1 MVRVARKFRTK
12 LDPIAILRASPR
24 NPAADIPFKL
34 IAGADAILWA
44 VTKHS
49 CDRSK
54 PMSKAEDVMTN
65 LLAFADIRI
74 DGARPWDI
82 QVQDRRFFSRILASG
97 TLGFGESYMDGWW
110 DCEALDEMC
119 CRAIRAGLEKR
130 FAFRL
135 PNVWALLTALL
146 ANQQTPRRSRKVGR
160 VHYDLSNDFFEAMLD
175 PNMQYSCALFA
186 EGDDLASA
194 QLRKLDWVCQR
205 LRLRPGLRL
214 LDIGCGWGGL
224 ARYAARHYGCQVV
237 GITISQ
243 EQCRYAQRWC
253 RGLDVEIQLRD
264 YREVTERF
272 DRVVSVGMV
281 EHVGYKNYRTYMRA
295 AARSL
300 GEDGLFLCQGICGN
314 FSRVHTDPW
323 IERYIFPNSML
334 PSLAHL
340 TRAAEGVFI
349 IEDVKNIGPNY
360 DPTLLAWE
368 ENFRRTWPRFADRY
382 GERFRR
388 MWRFYLL
395 SCASVFRA
403 RSLQVFSI
411 LFSKEGIAI
420 GSDGRDQGQV
430 VSSSRTAVLERS
442 ALL

>member
-1 MVRVARKFRTK
+1 MMTK
-12 LDPIAILRASPR
+12 LLG
-24 NPAADIPFKL
+24 L
-34 IAGADAILWA
+34 
-44 VTKHS
+44 
-49 CDRSK
+49 
-54 PMSKAEDVMTN
+54 
-65 LLAFADIRI
+65 ADIRI
-74 DGARPWDI
+74 NGARPWDI
-82 QVQDRRFFSRILASG
+82 QVHDRRFFSRVLASG

-119 CRAIRAGLEKR
+119 CRAIGARLEKR
-130 FAFRL
+130 FEFRL
-135 PNVWALLTALL
+135 PNIWALLSALL
-146 ANQQTPRRSRKVGR
+146 VNQQTARRSRKVGR

-194 QLRKLDWVCQR
+194 QLRKLDWICKR
-205 LRLRPGLRL
+205 LRLQPGLRL

-224 ARYAARHYGCQVV
+224 ARYAADHYGCHVV

-243 EQCRYAQRWC
+243 EQFVYAQRWC

-264 YREVTERF
+264 YREVTGRF

-281 EHVGYKNYRTYMRA
+281 EHVGYRNYRTYMRA

-300 GEDGLFLCQGICGN
+300 GEGGLFLCQGICGN
-314 FSRVHTDPW
+314 FSRFHTDPW
-323 IERYIFPNSML
+323 IKRYIFPNSVL
-334 PSLAHL
+334 PSLAGL
-340 TRAAEGVFI
+340 TRAAEGFLI
-349 IEDVKNIGPNY
+349 LEDVKNIGPNY

-368 ENFRRTWPRFADRY
+368 ENFRRAWPRFADRY

-395 SCASVFRA
+395 SCAGAFRA

-411 LFSKEGIAI
+411 LFSKEG
-420 GSDGRDQGQV
+420 SVVESRLHDGGADRVLIKHGRSSVQV
-430 VSSSRTAVLERS
+430 SIQPHSAGLKSST
-442 ALL
+442 

>member
-1 MVRVARKFRTK
+1 V
-12 LDPIAILRASPR
+12 
-24 NPAADIPFKL
+24 
-34 IAGADAILWA
+34 
-44 VTKHS
+44 H
-49 CDRSK
+49 
-54 PMSKAEDVMTN
+54 
-65 LLAFADIRI
+65 
-74 DGARPWDI
+74 
-82 QVQDRRFFSRILASG
+82 DRRFFSRVMASG

-110 DCEALDEMC
+110 DCDALDEMC
-119 CRAIRAGLEKR
+119 WRAIRAGLEKR

-135 PNVWALLTALL
+135 PNVWVLLTALV
-146 ANQQTPRRSRKVGR
+146 ANQQTLRRARKVGR

-186 EGDDLASA
+186 EGDDLGSA
-194 QLRKLDWVCQR
+194 QMRKLDWICER
-205 LRLRPGLRL
+205 LCLRPGLRL

-224 ARYAARHYGCQVV
+224 ARYAARQYGCQVV

-243 EQCRYAQRWC
+243 EQFRYAQRWC

-264 YREVTERF
+264 YREVTGQF

-295 AARSL
+295 AARLL

-314 FSRVHTDPW
+314 VSRLHADPW
-323 IERYIFPNSML
+323 IKRYIFPNSVL
-334 PSLAHL
+334 PSLARL
-340 TRAAEGVFI
+340 TRAAEGIFI

-368 ENFRRTWPRFADRY
+368 ENFRRAWPRFADRY
-382 GERFRR
+382 GDRFRR

-395 SCASVFRA
+395 SCAGAFRA

-411 LFSKEGIAI
+411 LFSKKATAV
-420 GSDGRDQGQV
+420 GSDVRDQRQV
-430 VSSSRTAVLERS
+430 RVFKAYRSSRAEAHSRVCLG
-442 ALL
+442 AP

>member
-1 MVRVARKFRTK
+1 MS
-12 LDPIAILRASPR
+12 RAQ
-24 NPAADIPFKL
+24 
-34 IAGADAILWA
+34 
-44 VTKHS
+44 
-49 CDRSK
+49 
-54 PMSKAEDVMTN
+54 N
-65 LLAFADIRI
+65 LLSDCLAVAGIHVN
-74 DGARPWDI
+74 GTRPWDI
-82 QVQDRRFFSRILASG
+82 AVHDDRFFGRVLAFG
-97 TLGFGESYMDGWW
+97 TLGLGESYMDGWW

-119 CRAIRAGLEKR
+119 CRAIRARLDRR

-135 PNVWALLTALL
+135 PNVWAVVSALFV
-146 ANQQTPRRSRKVGR
+146 NQQTIRQSRKVGR

-194 QLRKLDWVCQR
+194 QLRKLDWICER

-224 ARYAARHYGCQVV
+224 ARYAARQYGCQVV
-237 GITISQ
+237 GITISR
-243 EQCRYAQRWC
+243 EQFRYAQRWC
-253 RGLDVEIQLRD
+253 RELDVEIRLRD

-281 EHVGYKNYRTYMRA
+281 EHVGYKNYHTYMRA

-314 FSRVHTDPW
+314 VSRVHTDPW
-323 IERYIFPNSML
+323 IKRYIFPNSVL
-334 PSLAHL
+334 PSVACL
-340 TRAAEGVFI
+340 TRAAEGVFVL
-349 IEDVKNIGPNY
+349 EDIKNIGPNY

-368 ENFRRTWPRFADRY
+368 QNFRRAWSRFADRY

-395 SCASVFRA
+395 SCAGAFRA
-403 RSLQVFSI
+403 RSLQVFSM
-411 LFSKEGIAI
+411 LFSKQRARVGNNI
-420 GSDGRDQGQV
+420 GDQQEF
-430 VSSSRTAVLERS
+430 VSSLQTEIKEPAIASDFRPLAF
-442 ALL
+442 LL

>member
-1 MVRVARKFRTK
+1 LAAELAIKLFAAAGTILKRARKRSRYR
-12 LDPIAILRASPR
+12 LNDMSRAQ
-24 NPAADIPFKL
+24 
-34 IAGADAILWA
+34 
-44 VTKHS
+44 
-49 CDRSK
+49 
-54 PMSKAEDVMTN
+54 DVMTN
-65 LLAFADIRI
+65 LLGSADIRI
-74 DGARPWDI
+74 NGARPWDI
-82 QVQDRRFFSRILASG
+82 QVHDRRFFNRVLASG

-119 CRAIRAGLEKR
+119 CRAIRAGLDKR

-135 PNVWALLTALL
+135 PNFWALLTALI
-146 ANQQTPRRSRKVGR
+146 ANQQTLRRARKVGR

-175 PNMQYSCALFA
+175 PNMQYSCGLFA

-224 ARYAARHYGCQVV
+224 ARYAALHYGCQVL

-253 RGLDVEIQLRD
+253 RGLDVEIQVRD
-264 YREVTERF
+264 YREVTDQF
-272 DRVVSVGMV
+272 DRVASVGMV
-281 EHVGYKNYRTYMRA
+281 EHVGRKNYRTYMRTV
-295 AARSL
+295 ARSL
-300 GEDGLFLCQGICGN
+300 GKDGLFLCQGICGN
-314 FSRVHTDPW
+314 SSHVYADPW

-334 PSLAHL
+334 PSLARL

-349 IEDVKNIGPNY
+349 VEDVKNIGPNY

-368 ENFRRTWPRFADRY
+368 ENFRSAWPRFANRY

-395 SCASVFRA
+395 SCAGAFRA
-403 RSLQVFSI
+403 RNLQVFSI

-420 GSDGRDQGQV
+420 GSDGRDQRPGCV
-430 VSSSRTAVLERS
+430 LNAHGSSRAEHTPLPSLARRS
-442 ALL
+442 LVRGG

>member
-1 MVRVARKFRTK
+1 MS
-12 LDPIAILRASPR
+12 RAQ
-24 NPAADIPFKL
+24 
-34 IAGADAILWA
+34 
-44 VTKHS
+44 
-49 CDRSK
+49 
-54 PMSKAEDVMTN
+54 DVMTN

-74 DGARPWDI
+74 NGARPWDI
-82 QVQDRRFFSRILASG
+82 QVRDRRFFNRVLASG
-97 TLGFGESYMDGWW
+97 TLGFGECYMDGWW
-110 DCEALDEMC
+110 DCDALDEMC

-130 FAFRL
+130 FKFRL
-135 PNVWALLTALL
+135 PNIWALLTSLL
-146 ANQQTPRRSRKVGR
+146 ANQQTLRRSRKVGR
-160 VHYDLSNDFFEAMLD
+160 VHYNLSNDFFEAMLD

-194 QLRKLDWVCQR
+194 QQRKLDWICDR

-224 ARYAARHYGCQVV
+224 ARYAAHHYECEVV

-243 EQCRYAQRWC
+243 EQFRYAQRWC
-253 RGLDVEIQLRD
+253 RGFNVEIQLRD
-264 YREVTERF
+264 YREVSGQF
-272 DRVVSVGMV
+272 DRVVSVGMI

-314 FSRVHTDPW
+314 VSCAHADPW

-334 PSLAHL
+334 PSLARL
-340 TRAAEGVFI
+340 TRAAEGAFI
-349 IEDVKNIGPNY
+349 IQDVKNIGPNY

-368 ENFRRTWPRFADRY
+368 ENFRRAWPRFADRY

-395 SCASVFRA
+395 SCAGAFRA

-411 LFSKEGIAI
+411 LFSKQATAI
-420 GSDGRDQGQV
+420 GSDLRDKRQAA
-430 VSSSRTAVLERS
+430 SSPRTAVLEPS